1 MLESGGYDLG
11 EFTPEQKTYI
21 MALVKLSYNDSYDNA
36 KEEVTIKVMKA
47 LKES

>member
-1 MLESGGYDLG
+1 MSNTGYDLS